1 VEPKTVIQQLPRLW
15 ATVRTSSIVLA
26 GIILLG
32 LSLAPRTAHAQASA
46 GINGTVTDTSGAV
59 IPDAAVDIT
68 NESTGVTV
76 HTTSNSAGSY
86 SYKGLL
92 PSVYDLSVTAAGF
105 KKNLHKGV
113 TVEVSTNT
121 TVDVALTAGAATE
134 TVQVTASQI
143 ALNTTQPELGST
155 IEPIVVQALPTVVSG
170 RGRQVDSL
178 QFLAPGTTGSTFSHR
193 VSGGVDFSQEILYNG
208 IPAPQPETEGYSTNF
223 NPPFDLIQEYR
234 VERTTF
240 SAQYG
245 LGQGALTYQ
254 TKSGTNQYHGELFE
268 INRNSMFD
276 SVGFFNGPAW
286 GGSTKPAT
294 NHENNYGFAVG
305 GPIAIPHVYDGHNRT
320 FGFYTQEWFKQNNM
334 DTDVSTVPS
343 AQQKTGDFTDYVDSD
358 GNLIPIIDPETGT
371 QFECGGVL
379 NVICQD
385 RFSAV
390 SKNLLQYIPDPDR
403 PGSGGGGLDSNK
415 SYTPFVNPKIQHVWG
430 FTVDHNITS
439 KQTIHWA
446 QWRNTFS
453 NWSFDNSPLVVAP
466 NPLNSM
472 KWQPAI
478 GSVFLLSYSNTL
490 TSNLVMTAGAA
501 WVGEINNQYNKTAYS
516 FSAIEGS
523 VIPPNI
529 TFSGSH
535 APTSWGTSGAWLQ
548 STNRKLGIAIVNNW
562 LWTKGKNT
570 FNIGGEYR
578 RSYQD
583 DNEDQ
588 TQGGHFQ
595 FSQKQTSVQDSSDP
609 NYVNFA
615 SWGSPFAS
623 FLLGL
628 PNEADRSNSQE
639 LRLRNRLIAPYI
651 QDDIKLNSR
660 LTINLGLRWDIQVP
674 FTEQNNLVVFFDPNG
689 TNPLAN
695 NRAGAATKLG
705 NCDGC
710 AGYER
715 ASIHWGHF
723 GPRLGFAYKLTDKM
737 VLQGGY
743 NVAFLNG
750 GAYEYGTSKTAVSY
764 GNLLVGSYTRNAT
777 GSAASSFGN
786 WDSNTM
792 PNPTA
797 TAFSTGLGGGNTIH
811 AFSKDDGFAP
821 YSMQWNL
828 NLQRELPWNTFI
840 TAAWVGTHVI
850 HLPSQL
856 NPINQLD
863 PTYLSM
869 GNQLAD
875 VFTGTSAVDG
885 VASPYDNFVSD
896 FGKSATVAQALT
908 PYPQYA
914 NIFNNFEGKGTT
926 YYQSIQVEA
935 EKRFTNGLSFM
946 MGYTLSHLMDNTNS
960 AFGTFTAGAINKYN
974 QKPEWTVSDND
985 EPQTLKASGTYE
997 LPIGPKKKFLN
1008 NRTIGNIAGGWQVG
1022 WVLDYEAGSAF
1033 GVSEDETTYP
1043 NAGNRPDRN
1052 TGSSLSSASY
1062 KHARDYFLGKSTSSQ
1077 IFTPG
1082 AFTETANYVIG
1093 NSKRIYSELRNPA
1106 YLMENL
1112 NVQKHFQ
1119 FSERYKGTLQM
1130 DYFNAFN
1137 RTRFQGPV
1145 TNASASGFGSVTS
1158 QGSQID
1164 NRQGQ
1169 VSFHLEF

>member
-1 VEPKTVIQQLPRLW
+1 MEPKTVIQQLPRLW

-32 LSLAPRTAHAQASA
+32 LSLASRTAHAQASA

-68 NESTGVTV
+68 NESTGVTMR
-76 HTTSNSAGSY
+76 TTSNSAGSY
-86 SYKGLL
+86 SFKGLL
-92 PSVYDLSVTAAGF
+92 PSVYDLTVTAAGF

-170 RGRQVDSL
+170 RGRQVDQL

-305 GPIAIPHVYDGHNRT
+305 GPIVIPHVYDGHNRT

-334 DTDVSTVPS
+334 DVDPSTVPS
-343 AQQKTGDFTDYVDSD
+343 VQQKHGDFTDYVDSE
-358 GNLIPIIDPETGT
+358 GNLIKIFDPTTGA
-371 QFECGGVL
+371 QFECNGVL
-379 NVICQD
+379 NVICED
-385 RFSAV
+385 RFSAA

-403 PGSGGGGLDSNK
+403 PGSGVGGLDSNK
-415 SYTPFVNPKIQHVWG
+415 SYTPFANPKIQHVWG
-430 FTVDHNITS
+430 LTVDHNITPT
-439 KQTIHWA
+439 QTIHWS

-453 NWSFDNSPLVVAP
+453 NWSFDHSPLVVAP

-472 KWQPAI
+472 KWEPAI
-478 GSVFLLSYSNTL
+478 GTVFLLNYSNTI
-490 TSNLVMTAGAA
+490 SPNLVMTAGAA
-501 WVGEINNQYNKTAYS
+501 WIGEINNQFNKTSYN
-516 FSAIEGS
+516 FGPIEGS
-523 VIPPNI
+523 VIPPWI
-529 TFSGSH
+529 TWDGSH
-535 APTSWGTSGAWLQ
+535 QLTDWGTQGAWGG

-562 LWTKGKNT
+562 LWTKGRNT

-583 DNEDQ
+583 DNEQ
-588 TQGGHFQ
+588 QSSGGHFA
-595 FSQKQTSVQDSSDP
+595 FSQRQTSIQNSSDP
-609 NYVNFA
+609 DFANY
-615 SWGSPFAS
+615 GSAFAS

-628 PNEADRSNSQE
+628 PDSADRSNSQE
-639 LRLRNRLIAPYI
+639 LRLRNRLFASYV

-660 LTINLGLRWDIQVP
+660 LTVNLGLRWDIQIP
-674 FTEQNNLVVFFDPNG
+674 FTEQNNLVVFFNPDG
-689 TNPLAN
+689 KNPLAD

-705 NCDGC
+705 GCDGC
-710 AGYER
+710 AGFDR

-723 GPRLGFAYKLTDKM
+723 GPRFGFAYKLSDKM
-737 VLQGGY
+737 VLQGGF

-764 GNLLVGSYTRNAT
+764 GNLLVGSYTRNST
-777 GSAASSFGN
+777 SSYTSSFGN

-792 PNPTA
+792 PNPAA
-797 TAFSTGLGGGNTIH
+797 TAFSAGLGGGNTIH

-821 YSMQWNL
+821 YSTQWNL
-828 NLQRELPWNTFI
+828 NLQREMPWNTFI
-840 TAAWVGTHVI
+840 TAAWVGTRVI

-869 GNQLAD
+869 GSKLAD
-875 VFTGTSAVDG
+875 VFTDANAVDG
-885 VASPYDNFVSD
+885 VASPYSNFVSD
-896 FGKSATVAQALT
+896 FGGSATVAQALT

-926 YYQSIQVEA
+926 YYQSLQVEA

-946 MGYTLSHLMDNTNS
+946 VGYTLSHMMDNTNS
-960 AFGTFTAGAINKYN
+960 AFGTFTATAINKYN

-997 LPIGPKKKFLN
+997 LPIGPGKKYLN
-1008 NRTIGNIAGGWQVG
+1008 NRTLGNIAGGWQVG
-1022 WVLDYEAGSAF
+1022 WFLDYEAGSAF
-1033 GVSEDETTYP
+1033 GASENGTPYP
-1043 NAGNRPDRN
+1043 NASNRPNRN
-1052 TGSSLSSASY
+1052 TGVSLSSASY
-1062 KHARDYFLGKSTSSQ
+1062 GKARDYFVGKSNSSQ
-1077 IFTPG
+1077 IFDPT
-1082 AFTETANYVIG
+1082 AFTATSTYVLG
-1093 NSKRIYSELRNPA
+1093 DAKRIYGQLRNPA
-1106 YLMENL
+1106 ILLENL
-1112 NVQKHFQ
+1112 NVQKHFR
-1119 FSERYKGTLQM
+1119 FTERFKGTLQM

-1137 RTRFQGPV
+1137 RTRFQGPES
-1145 TNASASGFGSVTS
+1145 NASKSGFGSVIS

-1169 VSFHLEF
+1169 ASFHLEF